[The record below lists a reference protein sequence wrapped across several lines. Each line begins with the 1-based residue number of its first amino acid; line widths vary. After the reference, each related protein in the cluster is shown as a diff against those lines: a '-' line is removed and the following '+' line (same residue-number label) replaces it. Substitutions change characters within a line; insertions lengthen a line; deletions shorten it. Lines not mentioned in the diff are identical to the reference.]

1 MISKINDVYLKVSKK
16 QGIPYDLVKSVGDA
30 VFLRQKEAMVNFEH
44 SSMQLCNFGTFV
56 LKSVKVENQCRR
68 YLSMRKYLVS
78 KYPDYINKPIG
89 KKTRELL
96 RVYLTQVIPF
106 KKAKQ
111 QKSLEQV
118 EYCKKKYEE
127 NNNKPTE

>member
-30 VFLRQKEAMVNFEH
+30 VFFRQKEAMVNMEH
-44 SSMQLCNFGTFV
+44 PSMQLCNFGTFV

-68 YLSMRKYLVS
+68 YLSMRKYLNE
-78 KYPDYINKPIG
+78 KYPGYKDKPIG
-89 KKTRELL
+89 KRARDLF

-111 QKSLEQV
+111 QKSIEQV

-127 NNNKPTE
+127 NNNIPS